1 MESRALQCL
10 MKGDKGMADYVRASD
25 KTYNTARF
33 NNYREIINSSYEKFP
48 QRTAFQI
55 KAPGGKYVYITYKE
69 LWERY
74 YKLCNVFIEMG
85 LRGKRIAVIG
95 KNSFEWSLSYLCA
108 STVGCVVPLDKEIHT
123 DDIKNF
129 VEAADCQAICYG
141 DYFARTLLAELPS
154 NVRQLSFTDVFN
166 ASTPDSQTFTE
177 TVDSI
182 EFPKDQT
189 QVLIFTSGTTGSAKG
204 VCLSQ
209 YNICSNIYSTV
220 QVVKIHP
227 TDVTLS
233 ILPLHHTY
241 ECTLNLLLLLSRG
254 TKITYCGGLTKIQK
268 NLEEY
273 HPSILVVVPALLSVL
288 DKRIRKAVTKSVPS
302 RYKEDFETLSLA
314 QALNKLPFFLRTIV
328 KNRVRA
334 TLGGKMRLFIVGAAE
349 LDTTL
354 VEDFEALG
362 IETLQGYGLTEC
374 APLVAG
380 NSDFN
385 QKMDSTGKVMPGN
398 EMKLINVNDEGV
410 GEIITR
416 GDNIM
421 LGYFNDPDA
430 TAKVLVDGW
439 FHTGDLGYID
449 DQGWLYIKGRIKNV
463 IVTNN
468 GKNIYPEELE
478 HRLMDYPEVKECIV
492 TGARDK
498 DGKQVVKVK
507 ILPDKD
513 VVAEALGH
521 QPDKDE
527 LEKAVKDIVG
537 AVNDEMPGY
546 KAMKVIQ
553 VLDKELEKT
562 TTAKIMRYGSNIE

>member
-1 MESRALQCL
+1 
-10 MKGDKGMADYVRASD
+10 MAETVKVSD
-25 KTYNTARF
+25 QTYKTARF
-33 NNYREIINSSYEKFP
+33 ENYREIVNHSYEKFP
-48 QRTAFQI
+48 QRTAFQV
-55 KAPGGKYVYITYKE
+55 KVPGGKYLYITYSQ

-74 YKLCNVFIEMG
+74 YKLCNIFLEMG

-108 STVGCVVPLDKEIHT
+108 ATVGCVVPLDKEIHT
-123 DDIKNF
+123 SDILSF
-129 VEAADCQAICYG
+129 VEAADCQAICYS
-141 DYFARTLLAELPS
+141 DYFAKTLLGELPS
-154 NVRQLSFTDVFN
+154 HVRQLSFTDIYN
-166 ASTPDSQTFTE
+166 ASTPDEETFTE
-177 TVDSI
+177 AVDSI
-182 EFPKDQT
+182 EIPRDET

-209 YNICSNIYSTV
+209 YNVCSNIYSTV

-288 DKRIRKAVTKSVPS
+288 DKRIRKAVAKSVPS
-302 RYKEDFETLSLA
+302 RYSEYFETLPLA
-314 QALNKLPFFLRTIV
+314 DALKKLPFFMRAIV
-328 KNRVRA
+328 KNRVKA

-354 VEDFEALG
+354 VRDFEALG

-385 QKMDSTGKVMPGN
+385 QNSESTGVVMPGN

-416 GDNIM
+416 GDNVM
-421 LGYFNDPDA
+421 LGYFNDPE
-430 TAKVLVDGW
+430 TTSKVLVDGW

-449 DQGWLYIKGRIKNV
+449 ENGWLFIKGRIKNV
-463 IVTNN
+463 IVTTN

-478 HRLMDYPEVKECIV
+478 NRLMDHPEVKECIV
-492 TGARDK
+492 IGVRDS
-498 DGKQVVKVK
+498 DGKPEVKAK
-507 ILPDKD
+507 ILPNED
-513 VVAEALGH
+513 VIAEELGH
-521 QPDKDE
+521 EPDRE
-527 LEKAVKDIVG
+527 EREKAVRDAVDS
-537 AVNDEMPGY
+537 VNDEMPAY
-546 KAMKVIQ
+546 KRIKIVQ
-553 VLDKELEKT
+553 VLDQELEKT
-562 TTAKIMRYGSNIE
+562 ATAKIMRYGSNIE

>member
-1 MESRALQCL
+1 
-10 MKGDKGMADYVRASD
+10 MAETVKVSD
-25 KTYNTARF
+25 QTYKTARF
-33 NNYREIINSSYEKFP
+33 ENYREIVNHSYEKFP
-48 QRTAFQI
+48 QRTAFQV
-55 KAPGGKYVYITYKE
+55 KVPGGKYLYITYSQ

-74 YKLCNVFIEMG
+74 YKLCNIFLEMG

-108 STVGCVVPLDKEIHT
+108 ATVGCVVPLDKEIHT
-123 DDIKNF
+123 SDILSF
-129 VEAADCQAICYG
+129 VEAADCQAICYS
-141 DYFARTLLAELPS
+141 DYFAKTLLGELPS
-154 NVRQLSFTDVFN
+154 HVRQLSFTDIYN
-166 ASTPDSQTFTE
+166 ASTPDEETFTE
-177 TVDSI
+177 AVDSI
-182 EFPKDQT
+182 EIPRDET

-209 YNICSNIYSTV
+209 YNVCSNIYSTV

-288 DKRIRKAVTKSVPS
+288 DKRIRKAVAKSVPS
-302 RYKEDFETLSLA
+302 RYSEYFETLPLA
-314 QALNKLPFFLRTIV
+314 DALKKLPFFMRAIV
-328 KNRVRA
+328 KNRVKA

-354 VEDFEALG
+354 VRDFEALG

-385 QKMDSTGKVMPGN
+385 QNSESTGVVMPGN

-416 GDNIM
+416 GDNVM
-421 LGYFNDPDA
+421 LGYFNDPE
-430 TAKVLVDGW
+430 TTSKVLVDGW

-449 DQGWLYIKGRIKNV
+449 ENGWLFIKGRIKNV
-463 IVTNN
+463 IVTMN

-478 HRLMDYPEVKECIV
+478 NRLMDHPEVKECIV
-492 TGARDK
+492 IGVRDS
-498 DGKQVVKVK
+498 DGKPEVKAK
-507 ILPDKD
+507 ILPNED
-513 VVAEALGH
+513 VIAEELGH
-521 QPDKDE
+521 EPDRE
-527 LEKAVKDIVG
+527 EREKAVRDAVDS
-537 AVNDEMPGY
+537 VNDEMPAY
-546 KAMKVIQ
+546 KRIKIVQ
-553 VLDKELEKT
+553 VLDQELEKT

>member
-1 MESRALQCL
+1 
-10 MKGDKGMADYVRASD
+10 MAETVKVSD
-25 KTYNTARF
+25 QTYKTARF
-33 NNYREIINSSYEKFP
+33 ENYREIVNHSYEKFP
-48 QRTAFQI
+48 QRTAFQV
-55 KAPGGKYVYITYKE
+55 KVPGGKYLYITYSQ

-74 YKLCNVFIEMG
+74 YKLCNIFLEMG

-108 STVGCVVPLDKEIHT
+108 ATVGCVVPLDKEIHT
-123 DDIKNF
+123 SDILSF
-129 VEAADCQAICYG
+129 VEAADCQAICYS
-141 DYFARTLLAELPS
+141 DYFAKTLLGELPS
-154 NVRQLSFTDVFN
+154 HVRQLSFTDIYN
-166 ASTPDSQTFTE
+166 ASTPDEETFTE
-177 TVDSI
+177 AVDSI
-182 EFPKDQT
+182 EIPRDET

-209 YNICSNIYSTV
+209 YNVCSNIYSTV

-288 DKRIRKAVTKSVPS
+288 DKRIRKAVAKSVPS
-302 RYKEDFETLSLA
+302 RYSEYFETLPLA
-314 QALNKLPFFLRTIV
+314 DALKKLPFFMRAIV
-328 KNRVRA
+328 KNRVKA

-354 VEDFEALG
+354 VRDFEALG

-385 QKMDSTGKVMPGN
+385 QNSESTGVVMPGN

-416 GDNIM
+416 GDNVM
-421 LGYFNDPDA
+421 LGYFNDPE
-430 TAKVLVDGW
+430 TTSKVLVDGW

-449 DQGWLYIKGRIKNV
+449 ENGWLFIKGRIKNV
-463 IVTNN
+463 IVTTN

-478 HRLMDYPEVKECIV
+478 NRLMDHPEVKECIV
-492 TGARDK
+492 IGVRDS
-498 DGKQVVKVK
+498 DGKPEVKAK
-507 ILPDKD
+507 ILPNED
-513 VVAEALGH
+513 VIAEELGH
-521 QPDKDE
+521 EPDRE
-527 LEKAVKDIVG
+527 EREKAVRDAVDS
-537 AVNDEMPGY
+537 VNDEMPAY
-546 KAMKVIQ
+546 KRIKIVQ
-553 VLDKELEKT
+553 VLDQELEKT

>member
-1 MESRALQCL
+1 
-10 MKGDKGMADYVRASD
+10 MAETVKVSD
-25 KTYNTARF
+25 QTYKTARF
-33 NNYREIINSSYEKFP
+33 ENYREIVNHSYEKFP
-48 QRTAFQI
+48 QRTAFQV
-55 KAPGGKYVYITYKE
+55 KVPGGKYLYITYSQ

-74 YKLCNVFIEMG
+74 YKLCNIFLEMG

-108 STVGCVVPLDKEIHT
+108 ATVGCVVPLDKEIHT
-123 DDIKNF
+123 SDILSF
-129 VEAADCQAICYG
+129 VEAADCQAICYS
-141 DYFARTLLAELPS
+141 DYFAKTLLGELPS
-154 NVRQLSFTDVFN
+154 HVRQLSFTDIYN
-166 ASTPDSQTFTE
+166 ASTPDEETFTE
-177 TVDSI
+177 AVDSI
-182 EFPKDQT
+182 EIPRDET

-209 YNICSNIYSTV
+209 YNVCSNIYSTV

-288 DKRIRKAVTKSVPS
+288 DKRIRKAVAKSVPS
-302 RYKEDFETLSLA
+302 RYSEYFETLSLA
-314 QALNKLPFFLRTIV
+314 DALKKLPFFMRAIV
-328 KNRVRA
+328 KNRVKA

-354 VEDFEALG
+354 VRDFEALG

-385 QKMDSTGKVMPGN
+385 QNSESTGVVMPGN

-416 GDNIM
+416 GDNVM
-421 LGYFNDPDA
+421 LGYFNDPE
-430 TAKVLVDGW
+430 TTSKVLVDGW

-449 DQGWLYIKGRIKNV
+449 ENGWLFIKGRIKNV
-463 IVTNN
+463 IVTTN

-478 HRLMDYPEVKECIV
+478 NRLMDHPEVKECIV
-492 TGARDK
+492 IGVRDS
-498 DGKQVVKVK
+498 DGKPEVKAK
-507 ILPDKD
+507 ILPNED
-513 VVAEALGH
+513 VIAEKLGH
-521 QPDKDE
+521 EPDRE
-527 LEKAVKDIVG
+527 EREKAVRDAVDS
-537 AVNDEMPGY
+537 VNDEMPAY
-546 KAMKVIQ
+546 KRIKIVQ
-553 VLDKELEKT
+553 VLDQELEKT

>member
-1 MESRALQCL
+1 
-10 MKGDKGMADYVRASD
+10 MAETVKVSD
-25 KTYNTARF
+25 QTYKTARF
-33 NNYREIINSSYEKFP
+33 ENYREIVNHSYEKFP
-48 QRTAFQI
+48 QRTAFQV
-55 KAPGGKYVYITYKE
+55 KVPGGKYLYITYSQ

-74 YKLCNVFIEMG
+74 YKLCNIFLEMG

-108 STVGCVVPLDKEIHT
+108 ATVGCVVPLDKEIHT
-123 DDIKNF
+123 SDILSF
-129 VEAADCQAICYG
+129 VEAADCQAICYS
-141 DYFARTLLAELPS
+141 DYFAKTLLGELPS
-154 NVRQLSFTDVFN
+154 HVRQLSFTDIYN
-166 ASTPDSQTFTE
+166 ASTPDEETFTE
-177 TVDSI
+177 AVDSI
-182 EFPKDQT
+182 EIPRDET

-209 YNICSNIYSTV
+209 YNVCSNIYSTV

-288 DKRIRKAVTKSVPS
+288 DKRIRKAVAKSVPS
-302 RYKEDFETLSLA
+302 RYSEYFETLPLA
-314 QALNKLPFFLRTIV
+314 DALKKLPFFMRTIV
-328 KNRVRA
+328 KNRVKA

-354 VEDFEALG
+354 VRDFEALG

-385 QKMDSTGKVMPGN
+385 QNSESTGVVMPGN

-416 GDNIM
+416 GDNVM
-421 LGYFNDPDA
+421 LGYFNDPE
-430 TAKVLVDGW
+430 TTSKVLVDGW

-449 DQGWLYIKGRIKNV
+449 ENGWLFIKGRIKNV
-463 IVTNN
+463 IVTTN

-478 HRLMDYPEVKECIV
+478 NRLMDHPEVKECIV
-492 TGARDK
+492 IGVRDS
-498 DGKQVVKVK
+498 DGKPEVKAK
-507 ILPDKD
+507 ILPNED
-513 VVAEALGH
+513 VIAEELGH
-521 QPDKDE
+521 EPDRE
-527 LEKAVKDIVG
+527 EREKAVRDAVDS
-537 AVNDEMPGY
+537 VNDEMPAY
-546 KAMKVIQ
+546 KRIKIVQ
-553 VLDKELEKT
+553 VLDQELEKT

>member
-1 MESRALQCL
+1 
-10 MKGDKGMADYVRASD
+10 MAETVKVSD
-25 KTYNTARF
+25 QTYKTARF
-33 NNYREIINSSYEKFP
+33 ENYREIVNHSYEKFP
-48 QRTAFQI
+48 QRTAFQV
-55 KAPGGKYVYITYKE
+55 KVPGGKYLYITYSQ

-74 YKLCNVFIEMG
+74 YKLCNIFLEMG

-108 STVGCVVPLDKEIHT
+108 ATVGCVVPLDKEIHT
-123 DDIKNF
+123 SDILSF
-129 VEAADCQAICYG
+129 VEAADCQAICYS
-141 DYFARTLLAELPS
+141 DYFAKTLLGELPS
-154 NVRQLSFTDVFN
+154 HVRQLSFTDIYN
-166 ASTPDSQTFTE
+166 ASTPDEETFTE
-177 TVDSI
+177 AVDSI
-182 EFPKDQT
+182 EIPRDET

-209 YNICSNIYSTV
+209 YNVCSNIFSTV

-288 DKRIRKAVTKSVPS
+288 DKRIRKAVAKSVPS
-302 RYKEDFETLSLA
+302 RYSEYFETLPLA
-314 QALNKLPFFLRTIV
+314 DALKKLPFFMRTIV
-328 KNRVRA
+328 KNRVKA

-354 VEDFEALG
+354 VRDFEALG

-385 QKMDSTGKVMPGN
+385 QNSESTGVVMPGN

-416 GDNIM
+416 GDNVM
-421 LGYFNDPDA
+421 LGYFNDPE
-430 TAKVLVDGW
+430 TTSKVLVDGW

-449 DQGWLYIKGRIKNV
+449 ENGWLFIKGRIKNV
-463 IVTNN
+463 IVTMN

-478 HRLMDYPEVKECIV
+478 NRLMDHPEVKECIV
-492 TGARDK
+492 IGVRDS
-498 DGKQVVKVK
+498 DGKPEVKAK
-507 ILPDKD
+507 ILPNED
-513 VVAEALGH
+513 VIAEELGH
-521 QPDKDE
+521 EPDRE
-527 LEKAVKDIVG
+527 EREKAVRDAVDS
-537 AVNDEMPGY
+537 VNDEMPAY
-546 KAMKVIQ
+546 KRIKIVQ
-553 VLDKELEKT
+553 VLDQELEKT

>member
-1 MESRALQCL
+1 MAESV
-10 MKGDKGMADYVRASD
+10 KVSD
-25 KTYNTARF
+25 QTYKTARF
-33 NNYREIINSSYEKFP
+33 ENYREIVNSSYEKFP
-48 QRTAFQI
+48 QRTAFQV
-55 KAPGGKYVYITYKE
+55 KAPGGKYLNITYTQ

-74 YKLCNVFIEMG
+74 YKLCNTFLEMG

-123 DDIKNF
+123 SDILSF
-129 VEAADCQAICYG
+129 VEAADCQAICYS
-141 DYFARTLLAELPS
+141 DYFAKTLLGELPS
-154 NVRQLSFTDVFN
+154 HVRQLSFTDIYN
-166 ASTPDSQTFTE
+166 ASTPDEETFTE
-177 TVDSI
+177 AVDSI
-182 EFPKDQT
+182 EIPRDET

-209 YNICSNIYSTV
+209 HNVCSNIYSTV

-288 DKRIRKAVTKSVPS
+288 DKRIRKAVAKSVPS
-302 RYKEDFETLSLA
+302 RYSEYFETLPLA
-314 QALNKLPFFLRTIV
+314 DALKKLPFFMRAIV
-328 KNRVRA
+328 KNRVKA

-354 VEDFEALG
+354 VRDFEALG

-385 QKMDSTGKVMPGN
+385 QNSESTGVVMPGN

-416 GDNIM
+416 GDNVM
-421 LGYFNDPDA
+421 LGYFNDPE
-430 TAKVLVDGW
+430 TTSKVLVDGW

-449 DQGWLYIKGRIKNV
+449 ENGWLFIKGRIKNV
-463 IVTNN
+463 IVTTN

-478 HRLMDYPEVKECIV
+478 NRLMDHPEVKECIV
-492 TGARDK
+492 IGIRDS
-498 DGKQVVKVK
+498 DGKPEVKAK
-507 ILPDKD
+507 ILPNED
-513 VVAEALGH
+513 VIAEELGH
-521 QPDKDE
+521 EPDLE
-527 LEKAVKDIVG
+527 EREKAVRDAVDS
-537 AVNDEMPGY
+537 VNDEMPAY
-546 KAMKVIQ
+546 KRIKIVQ
-553 VLDKELEKT
+553 VLDQELEKT

>member
-1 MESRALQCL
+1 MTESVKVNDR
-10 MKGDKGMADYVRASD
+10 
-25 KTYNTARF
+25 TYKTARF
-33 NNYREIINSSYEKFP
+33 ENYREIVNSSYEKFP
-48 QRTAFQI
+48 QRTAFQV
-55 KAPGGKYVYITYKE
+55 KAPGGKYVYITYTQ

-74 YKLCNVFIEMG
+74 YKLCNTFLEMG

-108 STVGCVVPLDKEIHT
+108 ATVGCVVPLDKEIHT
-123 DDIKNF
+123 SDILSF
-129 VEAADCQAICYG
+129 VEAADCQAICYS
-141 DYFARTLLAELPS
+141 DYFAKTLLGELPAH
-154 NVRQLSFTDVFN
+154 VRQLSFTDVYN
-166 ASTPDSQTFTE
+166 ASTPDDETFTE
-177 TVDSI
+177 AVDSI
-182 EFPKDQT
+182 EIPRDET
-189 QVLIFTSGTTGSAKG
+189 QILIFTSGTTGKAKG

-288 DKRIRKAVTKSVPS
+288 DKRIRKAVAKSVPS
-302 RYKEDFETLSLA
+302 RYSEYFETLPLA
-314 QALNKLPFFLRTIV
+314 DALQKLPFFMRAVV
-328 KNRVRA
+328 KNRVKA

-354 VEDFEALG
+354 VRDFEALG

-385 QKMDSTGKVMPGN
+385 QNSESTGVVMPGN
-398 EMKLINVNDEGV
+398 EMRLINMNDEGV

-416 GDNIM
+416 GDNVM
-421 LGYFNDPDA
+421 LGYFNDPES
-430 TAKVLVDGW
+430 TEKVLVDGW

-449 DQGWLYIKGRIKNV
+449 ENGWLFIKGRIKNV
-463 IVTNN
+463 IVTTN

-478 HRLMDYPEVKECIV
+478 NRLMDHPEVKECIV
-492 TGARDK
+492 IGVRDS
-498 DGKQVVKVK
+498 DGKPEVKAK
-507 ILPDKD
+507 ILPNED
-513 VVAEALGH
+513 VIAEELGH
-521 QPDKDE
+521 EPDRE
-527 LEKAVKDIVG
+527 EREKYVRDAVDS
-537 AVNDEMPGY
+537 VNDEMPSY
-546 KAMKVIQ
+546 KRIKIVQ

-562 TTAKIMRYGSNIE
+562 TTSKIMRYGSNIE